1 MMTEQEK
8 RERWIEVG
16 ALVIKGNPRE
26 YTRSELESVLIGV
39 RAYDKDLAAKVA
51 AMIKAKRSG

>member
-1 MMTEQEK
+1 MTAKEK

-51 AMIKAKRSG
+51 AMIKGKK